1 MLNGNSRWEGRP
13 ALIISTRELVCGE
26 PPKTARVLKILTR
39 RRRKRPQIVVDEAAL
54 EPKAKVKFEPEQPE
68 VKAKPEGPEVNAPE
82 APEDN
87 DVKDLE
93 THDKNDNKTIATIA
107 NDVTEVKDSITD
119 KPKSTVV
126 TIEFVAKC

>member
-1 MLNGNSRWEGRP
+1 MVNGNSRWEGRP

-54 EPKAKVKFEPEQPE
+54 KPKAKVKFEPEQPE
-68 VKAKPEGPEVNAPE
+68 VPEVNAPE